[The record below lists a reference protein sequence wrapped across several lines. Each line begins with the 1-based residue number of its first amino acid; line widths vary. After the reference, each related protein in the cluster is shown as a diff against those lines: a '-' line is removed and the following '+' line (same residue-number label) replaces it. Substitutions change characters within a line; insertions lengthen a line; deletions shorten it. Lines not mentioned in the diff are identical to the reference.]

1 MCYTLL
7 CRYGMFFAHYITF
20 PHGTQVHWSQ
30 RAVILLG
37 KGIKIKYGVMKNIDS
52 VYFEGTVVK

>member
-1 MCYTLL
+1 
-7 CRYGMFFAHYITF
+7 MFFAHYITF